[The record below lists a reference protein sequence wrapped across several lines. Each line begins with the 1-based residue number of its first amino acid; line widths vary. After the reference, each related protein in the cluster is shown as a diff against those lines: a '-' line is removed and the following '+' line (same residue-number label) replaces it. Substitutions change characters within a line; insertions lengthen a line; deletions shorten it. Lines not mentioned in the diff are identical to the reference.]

1 MNIAETAAQ
10 AIEQLDQNRW
20 ATTSVEKRLNLLFQ
34 VRENIKRY
42 AQELAAS
49 DAKMKNQLLGET
61 LYNAEESQMN
71 TVVPMASAISACIDL
86 YESIQSGKMLKGI
99 SEHKVDGEYV
109 DVKVFPQ
116 QTKDKIMYADRQDF
130 IRIKGTP
137 KQINPMEK
145 PAQTIAVL
153 GAGNYS
159 SALEIIKA
167 VFLENAVVIHKP
179 HHINSNTDKVWAK
192 VFQPLNNEKAVSF
205 VQADQGQALT
215 QDERLT
221 RIFFTGG
228 AATAQAIMSFTDTE
242 LVSECGGNNPC
253 IIVPGDKPWTQK
265 ELEHQALQIVSIS
278 KMNGGAVCGRPQTI
292 VTCKNW
298 AQREAFIDALRQA
311 IVTDTPAVGTYYPGS
326 EQVSAGFKDKHPN
339 AEILKPESG
348 KYQSADF
355 VFIPD
360 VAQDSY
366 AVQNEAF
373 CQVLN
378 ELALDTA
385 ANAKDFLLEAVK
397 FSNEKA
403 LGTLCC
409 AIIID
414 EAGKKKYKASLE
426 QAVNELQYGAVSI
439 NTMPPF
445 VFLNPYLTWG
455 GNEEGQELVSGRGHF
470 GNLLC
475 YENIEKSIV
484 YADFMSPGHM
494 LYTNKAVMAGLA
506 KGMSRYAAEPSWMN
520 ITKMTTTML
529 LGKCKSKDF

>member
-1 MNIAETAAQ
+1 MQTDKT
-10 AIEQLDQNRW
+10 L
-20 ATTSVEKRLNLLFQ
+20 SVLR
-34 VRENIKRY
+34 
-42 AQELAAS
+42 
-49 DAKMKNQLLGET
+49 GE
-61 LYNAEESQMN
+61 
-71 TVVPMASAISACIDL
+71 
-86 YESIQSGKMLKGI
+86 
-99 SEHKVDGEYV
+99 
-109 DVKVFPQ
+109 
-116 QTKDKIMYADRQDF
+116 
-130 IRIKGTP
+130 P
-137 KQINPMEK
+137 KQINPMTK

-167 VFLENAVVIHKP
+167 VFLKNAVVVHKP
-179 HHINSNTDKVWAK
+179 HHINTDTDKIWAK
-192 VFQPLNNEKAVSF
+192 IFQPLNAEKVVSF
-205 VQADQGQALT
+205 VQSDQGQALT
-215 QDERLT
+215 KDDNVDQ
-221 RIFFTGG
+221 IFFTGG
-228 AATAQAIMSFTDTE
+228 AATAKAIMDSTDTP

-253 IIVPGDKPWTQK
+253 IIVPGDKPWSQK

-298 AQREAFIDALRQA
+298 SQREAFIDALRQA
-311 IVTDTPAVGTYYPGS
+311 IAHDTPAVGTYYPGS
-326 EQVSAGFKDKHPN
+326 NDVFEGFKNNHPD
-339 AEILKPESG
+339 AEIIKPEAG

-355 VFIPD
+355 MLIPD
-360 VAQDSY
+360 VDQDSY
-366 AVQNEAF
+366 AVKNEAF

-378 ELALDTA
+378 EVALDTA
-385 ANAKDFLLEAVK
+385 SNAKQFLLEAVK
-397 FSNEKA
+397 FSNNKI

-414 EAGKKKYKASLE
+414 EPAKKKYKSALE
-426 QAVNELQYGAVSI
+426 QAVTDLKYGAVSV

-455 GNEEGQELVSGRGHF
+455 GNEEGMDLVSGRGHF

-506 KGMSRYAAEPSWMN
+506 KGMSCYAAEPSWMN

-529 LGKCKSKDF
+529 LGKCKNKDF